1 MNDRS
6 NLYQIRELPSDTAH
20 NTPVRVICYL
30 QSQLTELDAQ
40 QKEIAHKYYDG
51 AQRIRGLAGAGKTIT
66 FAQRSAQIHYDH
78 PEWKIAFIFFTRSL
92 YQQVIQER
100 ISQYYHQLSPEK
112 KPNWENLKVFHAWGA
127 KDKEGFYRHLCLF
140 YQSRCQVTC
149 QKCHFPLRQC
159 QFSSQSVDNVKEKL
173 GKNIS
178 PGKGFQYVCDDLE
191 KKITEFVEL
200 YDVILIDEG
209 QDLPPSFYR
218 LARNSLHEPK
228 RLYWAYDEAQ
238 SIGSLIVPQPSTIF
252 GKNPDGSLVVDLRG
266 RAENWNKSY
275 RTPSLLLTIAHAV
288 NMGLLR
294 KKGVL
299 QGVSNQKQ
307 WENLGYEVVE
317 GDFSQNSV
325 KEGKLVK
332 ITRKPENN
340 PHPVDNVNF
349 PHREAL
355 GEILTIKI
363 LNNEV
368 EEKIWIAQQIKQD
381 LQQGLQ
387 PHDILITALGGK
399 KNKQYL
405 EGLKQELF
413 KHNIPSFIVGEKA
426 SIDQFYKQG
435 FVTISNI
442 YRAKGNEAWK
452 VYACRFHYATQPLE
466 YKQETELHKRN
477 EALVALTRSRV
488 WCVVTGLKS
497 PIFEELEQA
506 KKQFP
511 YLNFPAF
518 NSKLLQ
524 RVTDNNEE

>member
-1 MNDRS
+1 MNEPLNRDKI
-6 NLYQIRELPSDTAH
+6 YELPPDTPL
-20 NTPVRVICYL
+20 NSPLQVIYYL
-30 QSQLTELDAQ
+30 RSQFLELDIQ
-40 QKEIAHKYYDG
+40 QKEIAHKYPDG
-51 AQRIRGLAGAGKTIT
+51 AQRIRGLAGTGKTIT
-66 FAQRSAQIHYDH
+66 FAQRAAQIHYDH

-100 ISQYYHQLSPEK
+100 ISEYYRQLSPENQA
-112 KPNWENLKVFHAWGA
+112 NWHNLKVFHAWGA
-127 KDKEGFYRHLCLF
+127 KNKEGFYRHLCL
-140 YQSRCQVTC
+140 YYYSRCHLHC
-149 QKCHFPLRQC
+149 QNCSNPVKQC
-159 QFSSQSVDNVKEKL
+159 QFLPQNVNNVKSKL

-178 PGKGFQYVCDDLE
+178 PATAFEFICDELE
-191 KKITEFVEL
+191 KKINEFVEL

-238 SIGSLIVPQPSTIF
+238 GIGSLTVPQPSTIF

-266 RAENWNKSY
+266 RAENWHKSY
-275 RTPSLLLTIAHAV
+275 RTPSLLLTIAHVV

-299 QGVSNQKQ
+299 QGVSNQKE
-307 WENLGYEVVE
+307 WENLGYEVLE
-317 GDFSQNSV
+317 GDFTQNSV
-325 KEGKLVK
+325 KEGKSVK

-340 PHPVDNVNF
+340 PHGVDNDNF
-349 PHREAL
+349 PYREAL

-363 LNNEV
+363 VKNEL
-368 EEKIWIAQQIKQD
+368 EETVYIAQKIKED

-399 KNKQYL
+399 KEKQYL
-405 EGLKQELF
+405 ESLKQELF
-413 KHNIPSFIVGEKA
+413 NHNIPSFIVGEKNTT
-426 SIDQFYKQG
+426 DQFYKPG

-452 VYACRFHYATQPLE
+452 VYASRFHYATQPLE
-466 YKQETELHKRN
+466 YKQETKLHKRN

-488 WCVVTGLKS
+488 WCVVTGLDS
-497 PIFEELEQA
+497 PIFAELEEA
-506 KKQFP
+506 KNQFP
-511 YLNFPAF
+511 YLTFPAF
-518 NSKLLQ
+518 NSKSLQ
-524 RVTDNNEE
+524 RVIDNNEE